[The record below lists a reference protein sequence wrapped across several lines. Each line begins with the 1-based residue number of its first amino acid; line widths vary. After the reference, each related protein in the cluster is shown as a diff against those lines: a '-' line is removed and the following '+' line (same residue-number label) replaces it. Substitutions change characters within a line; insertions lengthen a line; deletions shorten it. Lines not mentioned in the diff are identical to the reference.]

1 MRGLTAKKIIK
12 RYLRKR
18 ILGGKDT
25 VSSHHFET
33 DVVKYGEMF
42 WGVKH
47 LPSAYSRAWR
57 SLRQH
62 DELIDIDVKDAV
74 EITTESAE
82 ATWKLVK
89 ETT

>member
-1 MRGLTAKKIIK
+1 MKATTNNIINDWLK
-12 RYLRKR
+12 SKLLNGQSIIY
-18 ILGGKDT
+18 
-25 VSSHHFET
+25 SHQFE
-33 DVVKYGEMF
+33 DELVKYGECF
-42 WGVKH
+42 WGVKR

-62 DELIDIDVKDAV
+62 NQLIDIDVKDAV

>member
-1 MRGLTAKKIIK
+1 
-12 RYLRKR
+12 
-18 ILGGKDT
+18 
-25 VSSHHFET
+25 
-33 DVVKYGEMF
+33 MF

-57 SLRQH
+57 ALRQH
-62 DELIDIDVKDAV
+62 DELIDIDIKDAV

-89 ETT
+89 EST